1 MTLDDRMTKLWM
13 LNCDLQNIALSPS
26 KARSYLNNHV
36 LYSVKRNMTFCL
48 KKYNFYQCLSVL
60 WHRMYLTQ
68 KYSMWKKLVKMYVQ
82 LDWVSI
88 ISRQKINLPANHKSY
103 DNSETTDEKLLA
115 RRIQIFRVPFS
126 VTIFWPLIF
135 LNKWKYGSNKKE
147 PGRFEFA
154 SSNTLVSRSQTLL
167 KCQGSMVNYFL
178 VF

>member
-115 RRIQIFRVPFS
+115 GIIQIFQVPIS
-126 VTIFWPLIF
+126 VIMFDF
-135 LNKWKYGSNKKE
+135 LLWKYGSGKKE
-147 PGRFEFA
+147 PGIFVFA
-154 SSNTLVSRSQTLL
+154 SSNTLVPKSQTLL
-167 KCQGSMVNYFL
+167 RCLGSIANCF
-178 VF
+178 FS